1 MFTSNMMPR
10 YYAYNAFEYI
20 FNDVNLV
27 FAGVL
32 AGLPADQQI
41 IIYTDPVVGMD
52 TVDKLSLWVKA
63 N

>member
-1 MFTSNMMPR
+1 MPR

-27 FAGVL
+27 FSGVL
-32 AGLPADQQI
+32 AGLPTDQQI